1 MVTYEEFLKKNGI
14 DNIKRLAFSQK
25 EQLSVDATIKGN
37 PEEYIDVAKKA
48 TELEYIRVEAN
59 ENKKYYDSLT
69 EFIKNCNEKVEI
81 ANNVVGKANKNEYLK
96 GEEKIN
102 QIISEIDPKWSTKQ
116 KSAYLHYKMGEIL
129 SYAPDF
135 NFNEKN
141 THSKE
146 IYDVRNIWKSLSEGK
161 SVCNGITK
169 IEKNILSRLGIESE
183 ELSSGS
189 HAFLL
194 IKTEE
199 GNIITDPTWDLA
211 NSLYKAR
218 PMYFS
223 VTYEELRKREMGIS
237 NAHKLEKQP
246 ENVIEISSKEL
257 RDIYKSIGLTTK
269 EGTFPLPILD
279 EIEKINAKPN
289 ATKEE
294 KIQTFLKMFPEKFP
308 EEAKH
313 LAETR
318 SMLETCINELGIE
331 NDKIKTKFVYSKSDI
346 NSERP
351 YLMVHINSK
360 EMKDQ
365 IQILNAEEN
374 KFSEIELQEFDKEY
388 KVHNFD
394 TAKPFWK
401 QYMQEKEEIKENI
414 QEK

>member
-1 MVTYEEFLKKNGI
+1 MITYEEFLKENDI
-14 DNIKRLAFSQK
+14 DSIKRLAFGP
-25 EQLSVDATIKGN
+25 EDQLSVDVTIKGN
-37 PEEYIDVAKKA
+37 PGDYTAVAKKA
-48 TELEYIRVEAN
+48 TELESINVEAN
-59 ENKKYYDSLT
+59 ENKEYYDSLT

-81 ANNVVGKANKNEYLK
+81 ANSVVGKANKKEYLE

-116 KSAYLHYKMGEIL
+116 KLAYLHYKMGEIL

-135 NFNEKN
+135 NFNAQN
-141 THSKE
+141 TYSKE

-169 IEKNILSRLGIESE
+169 IQKNILSRLGIEAE

-194 IKTEE
+194 TKTEE

-218 PMYFS
+218 PMYFG

-237 NAHKLEKQP
+237 NAHKLEKPP

-257 RDIYKSIGLTTK
+257 REIYQSIGLTTK

-289 ATKEE
+289 VTKEE
-294 KIQTFLKMFPEKFP
+294 KIQAFFKMFPEKFP
-308 EEAKH
+308 EEATH

-331 NDKIKTKFVYSKSDI
+331 NDKIKTKFVYSKSDA
-346 NSERP
+346 NSEKP
-351 YLMVHINSK
+351 YLILHIDSE
-360 EMKDQ
+360 EMKDK
-365 IQILNAEEN
+365 IQILNTEKN
-374 KFSEIELQEFDKEY
+374 KFSEIELSEFDKEY
-388 KVHNFD
+388 KVHDFD
-394 TAKPFWK
+394 TAEPFWK
-401 QYMQEKEEIKENI
+401 QYIHEKEEIKENI